1 MVGRYDLKHIDKG
14 VIYLPINNDMSEE
27 DVDKIIQDNLCYGKT
42 IVLLRS
48 GKSNIKNILS
58 ELIKTRLTA

>member
-1 MVGRYDLKHIDKG
+1 MVGRYNLQHIDRG

-27 DVDKIIQDNLCYGKT
+27 DVNKIVQDNLCYGKT
-42 IVLLRS
+42 IVLFRS
-48 GKSNIKNILS
+48 GKYNIKNILS